1 MNVLPGERYKQ
12 FTKESRG
19 LLRGDYGRLPA
30 PVNEHVRAKANIK
43 PGDVIS
49 CRPADLLKPGLEKYR
64 EQYKSV
70 AKSEGDTLSLALFPQ
85 VAADFLVDLDENM
98 IHELYVEYQDY

>member
-1 MNVLPGERYKQ
+1 MNVIPGERYKQ

-70 AKSEGDTLSLALFPQ
+70 AKSEGDTLSLALFPKWRLIFWL
-85 VAADFLVDLDENM
+85 AATK
-98 IHELYVEYQDY
+98 I